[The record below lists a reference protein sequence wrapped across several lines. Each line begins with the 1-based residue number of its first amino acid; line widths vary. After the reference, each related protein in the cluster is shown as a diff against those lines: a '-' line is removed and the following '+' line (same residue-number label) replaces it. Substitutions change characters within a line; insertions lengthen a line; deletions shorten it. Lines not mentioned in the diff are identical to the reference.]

1 MLDRIL
7 SVFVAIGL
15 ALLLWLYAR
24 SRDQEIL
31 DSVAVP
37 VQMSLSGSQADQF
50 SLETHGD
57 GRVMVTFAGP
67 PTRIRELRG
76 ILQRGEMHVE
86 INYVVP
92 EDRLTEGRYSD
103 TILVEAGDLHAPTG
117 VTPTM
122 VDGRNRL
129 PITIHRL
136 VERRL
141 PVRFDYDHDESG
153 GGRVIIEPATV
164 LVRGPQEVLDRAK
177 FIPTQPAALPS
188 RPANSPPWATAVG
201 KVSLVE
207 ELDSR
212 PVRVIPN
219 RVTVRAQARQ
229 PYELPDVPIH
239 FLCPAGFQLRPEFWE
254 KRSAHLSLKL
264 WGPVQEEAPRV
275 YAFVDLTK
283 GRFMPGVNHEPLQL
297 QLPKDFSLEQ
307 EPARVVAFELIPAD
321 FIPSKFGTVP
331 EP

>member
-1 MLDRIL
+1 MIDRIL
-7 SVFVAIGL
+7 SVFVAVGL
-15 ALLLWLYAR
+15 AMLLWLYAR

-31 DSVAVP
+31 DNVAIP
-37 VQMSLSGSQADQF
+37 VQLTIAGGQADQF
-50 SLETHGD
+50 SIEAHGE
-57 GRVMVTFAGP
+57 GRVMVSFTGP
-67 PTRIRELRG
+67 PSRIRELRG
-76 ILQRGEMHVE
+76 ILQRGELRVDVS
-86 INYVVP
+86 YAVP
-92 EDRLTEGRYSD
+92 EERLAEGRYSD
-103 TILVEAGDLHAPTG
+103 TIVVEAGDLQAPSG
-117 VTPTM
+117 VTPMM
-122 VDGRNRL
+122 VEGRNRI

-141 PVRFDYDHDESG
+141 PVRFDYDREESG
-153 GGRVIIEPATV
+153 SGRVIIEPATV

-177 FIPTQPAALPS
+177 CIPTQPAALPS

-207 ELDSR
+207 ELENR

-229 PYELPDVPIH
+229 PYELAEVPIH

-254 KRSAHLSLKL
+254 KRSGHVSLKL
-264 WGPVQEEAPRV
+264 WGPVQEETPRV
-275 YAFVDLTK
+275 YAFVDLSK
-283 GRFMPGVNHEPLQL
+283 GRYTPGVNHEPLQL

-307 EPARVVAFELIPAD
+307 EPTRVVAFELIPAD